1 MVKSSRLPVRCGIVL
16 AAGEGK
22 RLQPFIQRLRGKDLP
37 KQFVNFIGTRSMLE
51 HTFHRAETLIP
62 PDRLFTVVGRDHLK
76 HPEVGQQLSGCARG
90 NVILQPQNKETGPGV
105 LLPLMHL
112 YKHYPESVAVI
123 FPSDHFILEE
133 DLFMGHVDLACRVVE
148 RDPSRLIL
156 LGIEPSEPEPEYG
169 YILPAGNRK
178 ISGRLRVH
186 KVSRFIEK
194 PELHAAKEL
203 FHKGGLWNTMVVAFK
218 AKTLLEL
225 ARKVAPVLH
234 RPFQRILNSVG
245 TPAEIEVVEDVYQ
258 KIDPMNFSK
267 GLLEVFSVQYS
278 SHLGVLPVQGVLWS
292 DWGSEQRI
300 KTILRTMN
308 PMTSSSESQMVQS
321 PMARSGSAQLKPL
334 SVTD

>member
-76 HPEVGQQLSGCARG
+76 HPEVGQQLSGCPIG
-90 NVILQPQNKETGPGV
+90 NVILQPQNKETGPGI

-112 YKHYPESVAVI
+112 YKRYPESVVVL

-148 RDPSRLIL
+148 RDPSRLVL
-156 LGIEPSEPEPEYG
+156 LGIEPNEPEPEYG

-178 ISGRLRVH
+178 ISGRLRVYR
-186 KVSRFIEK
+186 VSKFIEK
-194 PELHAAKEL
+194 PKLHVAKKL
-203 FHKGGLWNTMVVAFK
+203 FHQGGLWNTMVVAFK
-218 AKTLLEL
+218 AKTFLDLT
-225 ARKVAPVLH
+225 RKVAPILY
-234 RPFQRILNSVG
+234 RSFQRVLNSIG
-245 TPAEIEVVEDVYQ
+245 TPAETEVMETVYR
-258 KIDPMNFSK
+258 KIKPMNFSK
-267 GLLEVFSVQYS
+267 GLLEVFSVQYAGC
-278 SHLGVLPVQGVLWS
+278 LGVLPVRGVFWS

-300 KTILRTMN
+300 KSILQSMY
-308 PMTSSSESQMVQS
+308 PMTLSSDRKYFQLPMV
-321 PMARSGSAQLKPL
+321 SGKSVQLKL
-334 SVTD
+334 LEETA